1 VGEICRKIGENNL
14 RFEGYFG
21 KESAASQKFRNG
33 WYHSGDLGHVRIVN
47 GKRYMYFNGRT
58 DDWIRKD
65 GENFSAENVLNF
77 ARNVPCV
84 DCAIAYGAPCEVA
97 DEKVMITIQLKDG
110 VAFEPDKVHS
120 WFIKQQKEGGM
131 DPKWMPDYIRVI
143 EHFPVT
149 DTQKIIVRPFKRE
162 HFDLECNPGMQIY
175 YRKRGDDNYRR
186 LTLDE
191 FGKIKESFRSN
202 GRETILAAR

>member
-1 VGEICRKIGENNL
+1 M
-14 RFEGYFG
+14 F
-21 KESAASQKFRNG
+21 
-33 WYHSGDLGHVRIVN
+33 
-47 GKRYMYFNGRT
+47 FNGRT

-65 GENFSAENVLNF
+65 GENFSAESVLLYAQNIP
-77 ARNVPCV
+77 AV

-97 DEKVMITIQLKDG
+97 DEKVMITVQLKDG
-110 VAFEPDKVHS
+110 VAFEPDKVYA
-120 WFIKQQKEGGM
+120 WFTKQQKEGGM

-143 EHFPVT
+143 EKFPVT

-162 HFDLECNPGMQIY
+162 HFDLECTPGMQVY
-175 YRKRGDDNYRR
+175 YRKRGDDTYRR

-191 FGKIKESFRSN
+191 FGKIKEAFRLN